1 MKENPALNAN
11 AGVNGQVNKSIRRMP
26 WHWEPKKD
34 VISCEKLR
42 VLANTKIRRCPNGET
57 YLEGKIQVSI
67 YESIVYGRETGGTE
81 TSKYPQEKKEKSIL

>member
-1 MKENPALNAN
+1 
-11 AGVNGQVNKSIRRMP
+11 MP
-26 WHWEPKKD
+26 RHREPKKD

-57 YLEGKIQVSI
+57 YLEEKIQVSI